1 MKRFIFLLLMI
12 AICIMPV
19 CSTAE
24 KQEPDF
30 RSCFWGMQKEEVK
43 KVEKEFLEYEDQEC
57 LIYSTS
63 LFNIDCYLLY
73 YFTRDNKLYE
83 SGYLFVKEYVDPR
96 SYIIDYQKVKNLIEK
111 KYGKPYLDRENWT
124 NDLFKDNPGTAL
136 QLGFLRFIS
145 SWSTEKT
152 NISLILT
159 SNNRYEIGMLLS
171 YTSKEYASIIKQ
183 KTEQDALDQ
192 I

>member
-1 MKRFIFLLLMI
+1 MI
-12 AICIMPV
+12 AI
-19 CSTAE
+19 AE

-30 RSCFWGMQKEEVK
+30 RSCFWGMQKEEVR
-43 KVEKEFLEYEDQEC
+43 KVEKEFLEGENQGC

-73 YFTRDNKLYE
+73 YFTRDNKLYR
-83 SGYLFVKEYVDPR
+83 SGYLFVEEYVDPR

-111 KYGKPYLDRENWT
+111 KYGKPYLDRESWT
-124 NDLFKDNPGTAL
+124 NDLFKENDLFKDNPGTAL
-136 QLGFLRFIS
+136 QLGFLSFVS

-152 NISLILT
+152 DIGLILT
-159 SNNRYEIGMLLS
+159 LNNRYEIVMFLS